1 MGGMPVIIPQSG
13 DFSQEAWP
21 VQCHWE
27 KLGFNMNIYMFI
39 LVGWGIDMN
48 GAETGYQALCNSY
61 HISLLIWLG
70 FLVLCIYIFYFGS
83 TNWGSRKI
91 TFFP

>member
-13 DFSQEAWP
+13 DFSQKAWP
-21 VQCHWE
+21 VQYHWE
-27 KLGFNMNIYMFI
+27 KLGFNMNIYILI

-48 GAETGYQALCNSY
+48 GVETGYQAFYNNY

-70 FLVLCIYIFYFGS
+70 FFGVMYIYFLFWI
-83 TNWGSRKI
+83 NKLRV
-91 TFFP
+91 